1 VEALP
6 DGDWTFSA
14 EAYWREFDGVVTFNS
29 GDDPNTD
36 TDDILPGTGT
46 SYGLDLFARRNVGEW
61 TGWASLS
68 LLRAERTFPD
78 FLSPDLP
85 TPQVTYAPIFDRS
98 VDLDVVVRFP
108 AIRGWSGGL
117 RLNVGR
123 GTPYTRP
130 GGSYA
135 FYQPRFLNDGGRL
148 VWSGVDQEEDEDGGY
163 AVLLEDRN
171 SERYPVYHRLDIG
184 FRRSFEKSWG
194 TITPT
199 IDFLNV
205 YNRRNPL
212 FYFFEYDRDPPVRS
226 GVSMFPLLPTFGVEV
241 KF

>member
-1 VEALP
+1 M
-6 DGDWTFSA
+6 
-14 EAYWREFDGVVTFNS
+14 
-29 GDDPNTD
+29 
-36 TDDILPGTGT
+36 
-46 SYGLDLFARRNVGEW
+46 GEW
-61 TGWASLS
+61 TGWAALS

-85 TPQVTYAPIFDRS
+85 VPDVTYAPIFDKT

-108 AIRGWSGGL
+108 ALRGWEGGL
-117 RLNVGR
+117 RLNVGS

-135 FYQPRFLNDGGRL
+135 YYQPRFLNDGGRL
-148 VWSGVDQEEDEDGGY
+148 AWSGVDEEEDEEAGY

-171 SERYPVYHRLDIG
+171 SDRYPIYHRLDVS
-184 FRRSFEKSWG
+184 FRRAFEKSWG

-199 IDFLNV
+199 IDLLNV

-212 FYFFEYDRDPPVRS
+212 FYFFEYDRDPAVRS

-241 KF
+241 TF